1 MFRKERA
8 HFVGAFEIKF
18 RNVAHPLFVM
28 HHLAGAD
35 ADHDVVRF
43 VVAALEKMHV
53 VCGDKSEPKFLRDL
67 RQDAVAFSLRLDAVI
82 VHLEKEIFRSKNIA
96 KSRCARARLVELIG
110 LDGHVDLALETGAHP
125 DQTRGV
131 RSEQF
136 LVDPRLVM
144 HALEMRDR
152 HQLDQIAVTR
162 LVASQE
168 SKMISGIALRIR
180 AIFD

>member
-1 MFRKERA
+1 
-8 HFVGAFEIKF
+8 
-18 RNVAHPLFVM
+18 
-28 HHLAGAD
+28 
-35 ADHDVVRF
+35 
-43 VVAALEKMHV
+43 
-53 VCGDKSEPKFLRDL
+53 L
-67 RQDAVAFSLRLDAVI
+67 RQDAVAFSLRLEAVI

-96 KSRCARARLVELIG
+96 ESCGAGARLVELIG
-110 LDGHVDLALETGAHP
+110 LDCHVDLALETGAHP
-125 DQTRGV
+125 NQTRGV

-168 SKMISGIALRIR
+168 SKMISSIALRIR
-180 AIFD
+180 AISN